1 MTLQSADAPAAGACQ
16 RGRTPIV
23 VGGTGFYLRWY
34 VHGKPNTPRSSHES
48 ATLTE
53 QTLERVRLLP
63 ACGLLLIG
71 WLSPESVRLA
81 RPLWHRA

>member
-1 MTLQSADAPAAGACQ
+1 MTLQGLASADGCAAGTCQ

-34 VHGKPNTPRSSHES
+34 VHGKPNTPRSTHES

-53 QTLERVRLLP
+53 QTLERVRPLP
-63 ACGLLLIG
+63 ACGL
-71 WLSPESVRLA
+71 
-81 RPLWHRA
+81 HC